1 MLCEALWGLVM
12 LYEALGCLVILCD
25 ALWCYVRPC
34 EALWCSVMQCD
45 ALWGLVMLCEDLW
58 CSVMRCD
65 TSWYSVMPCET
76 SVMSRDVLWQGS
88 RPHTFHAAID
98 YATTDKI
105 IIGLLLVCVC
115 CCAVWCVIDHK
126 FHAVITLFLNCTSY
140 KSKTLQRASTWAST
154 QCWCRSVND
163 NKITCR
169 YQKQFG
175 NNYFCKVHSL
185 PPLLQKPWPRPTWG
199 IKEKLQLWPEAHK
212 ELGKE
217 LSESSVR
224 KNSQISTAL
233 LNVRACLSFW

>member
-1 MLCEALWGLVM
+1 
-12 LYEALGCLVILCD
+12 
-25 ALWCYVRPC
+25 
-34 EALWCSVMQCD
+34 
-45 ALWGLVMLCEDLW
+45 MLCEDLW

-98 YATTDKI
+98 YATADKI
-105 IIGLLLVCVC
+105 IIGLHLVCVC
-115 CCAVWCVIDHK
+115 CCAVV
-126 FHAVITLFLNCTSY
+126 VLLFLNCTSY

-175 NNYFCKVHSL
+175 NNYFCTVHSL

-224 KNSQISTAL
+224 KNSQISTTL

>member
-1 MLCEALWGLVM
+1 
-12 LYEALGCLVILCD
+12 
-25 ALWCYVRPC
+25 
-34 EALWCSVMQCD
+34 
-45 ALWGLVMLCEDLW
+45 MLCEDLW

-98 YATTDKI
+98 YATADKI

-115 CCAVWCVIDHK
+115 CCAVV
-126 FHAVITLFLNCTSY
+126 VLLFLNCTSY
-140 KSKTLQRASTWAST
+140 KSKTLQRASSWAST

-224 KNSQISTAL
+224 KNSQISTGL

>member
-1 MLCEALWGLVM
+1 
-12 LYEALGCLVILCD
+12 
-25 ALWCYVRPC
+25 
-34 EALWCSVMQCD
+34 
-45 ALWGLVMLCEDLW
+45 MLCEDLW

-98 YATTDKI
+98 YATADKI

-115 CCAVWCVIDHK
+115 CCAVV
-126 FHAVITLFLNCTSY
+126 VLLFLNCTSY
-140 KSKTLQRASTWAST
+140 KSKTLQRASSWAST

-175 NNYFCKVHSL
+175 NNYFVRFTRYL
-185 PPLLQKPWPRPTWG
+185 PCYRSHGLDQ
-199 IKEKLQLWPEAHK
+199 PEVSRKSYNCDRRHTRNW
-212 ELGKE
+212 ER
-217 LSESSVR
+217 SCQRVR
-224 KNSQISTAL
+224 
-233 LNVRACLSFW
+233 